1 MATIGHLIKNLEEV
15 DINNVIEES
24 MNDTVG
30 SFARLQRLQML
41 SGKNSE
47 GRRIGR
53 YKNAAYARKKYQL
66 SRLAGYGNVD
76 LRLTGDF
83 YRGVT
88 VDPRSNS
95 VVIDSGDYK
104 TEILTDKYGEE
115 IFGLNQEYAGEYS
128 VNYLSPVAVEKI
140 KKQILK

>member
-1 MATIGHLIKNLEEV
+1 MASIGHLIDNLENL
-15 DINNVIEES
+15 DFNNVIEES
-24 MNDTVG
+24 MIDTVD
-30 SFARLQRLQML
+30 SFVRLQRLQML
-41 SGKNSE
+41 SGQTSE
-47 GRRIGR
+47 GRKIGR
-53 YKNAAYARKKYQL
+53 YKSPAYAKKKYQL

-88 VDPRSNS
+88 VDPRSKS
-95 VVIDSGDYK
+95 VAIGGADYK

-128 VNYLSPVAVEKI
+128 VNYLAPVAVERI
-140 KKQILK
+140 KKHIIK